1 MAQTSDDAAA
11 GAMLAAALAYAK
23 RDIPVFPLHWSNGAG
38 GCSCGDSDCADV
50 AKHPLTSHGFR
61 DATTDRERI
70 TAWWTTWPAANIGS
84 PTGEPSGVDVLDVDV
99 QHGGM
104 GTLQRL
110 EAEHG
115 KLPPTVEVL
124 TPSGGRHYEFRH
136 SGRALKTGASDLG
149 PGLDTRGEGGYRI
162 VPPSRGANGRAYK
175 FMRSPEKVERA
186 ALPPWLFELL
196 EEQLRIG
203 FAAKVEEVIPEG
215 RRRREMLSVAGT
227 LRRRGLTGA
236 EILPSLE
243 KLNERCRPPLDRR
256 ELEEIASDVER
267 RYAPNGDA
275 AIATVP
281 ELDPRPVGEV
291 VATFSRWLWLPD
303 TSPVYAALG
312 TVAANRLEG
321 APVWTLL
328 VGPPG
333 SGKTETLNAL
343 LALPDVY
350 ATAVLSEAALLSG
363 TPRRDRAKQ
372 AKGGLLRELGEFGVI
387 LCKDFGSLLSMR
399 QDALG
404 PVLAALRE
412 VYDGAW
418 TRYVGSE
425 GGLALS
431 WKGKAG
437 LVGGCTPSIDRRHG
451 VIAAMGDRFLLFRMP
466 LTDPEHQAAAS
477 LAYPGEREAEMRRE
491 LGESVAA
498 LFAGELDHENVG
510 LIGDELEQLVALST
524 LVARCR
530 SGVDRDRH
538 SREIELVPDPEAPAR
553 LAKTLERLLAGL
565 VALGVER
572 SAAWEVVRKAAL
584 DSMPALRRAVMDV
597 LVREN
602 GDVPTT
608 AIAEVVQHP
617 TSTTRRALEDLT
629 AHSVVVRHPQGKGK
643 ADTWEASEW
652 LRERYR

>member
-1 MAQTSDDAAA
+1 VTERT
-11 GAMLAAALAYAK
+11 LAAVALAFVE
-23 RDIPVFPLHWSNGAG
+23 RGLPIFPVHSPNGNG
-38 GCSCGDSDCADV
+38 GCSCGRADCSSP
-50 AKHPLTSHGFR
+50 AKHPRTAHGFH
-61 DATTDRERI
+61 DATTDREAVV
-70 TAWWTTWPAANIGS
+70 AWWERWPDANIGM
-84 PTGEPSGVDVLDVDV
+84 PTGKASGKDVLDVDV
-99 QHGGM
+99 QHGGA
-104 GTLQRL
+104 GTLKRL
-110 EAEHG
+110 EHEHG
-115 KLPPTVEVL
+115 KLPETVEVL
-124 TPSGGRHYEFRH
+124 TPNGGRHYVFRH
-136 SGRALKTGASDLG
+136 HGRALKSGAGVLG
-149 PGLDTRGEGGYRI
+149 AGLDTRGEGAYVLL
-162 VPPSRGANGRAYK
+162 VPSVGANGRAYK
-175 FMRSPEKVERA
+175 WMRPPEKVELA
-186 ALPPWLFELL
+186 DPPEWLFEIL
-196 EEQLRIG
+196 EEQLRFG
-203 FAAKVEEVIPEG
+203 TAPEVEEIIPKG
-215 RRRREMLSVAGT
+215 KRRQALLSVAGT
-227 LRRRGLTGA
+227 MRRRGLSGA
-236 EILPSLE
+236 EILPALA
-243 KLNERCRPPLDRR
+243 KLNERCRPPLARR
-256 ELEEIASDVER
+256 EIEEIAADVGR
-267 RYAPNGDA
+267 RYQPHATT
-275 AIATVP
+275 AIETTP
-281 ELDPRPVGEV
+281 ELKPRPVEDV

-303 TSPVYAALG
+303 TTPVYAALG
-312 TVAANRLEG
+312 TVAANQLEG
-321 APVWTLL
+321 APVWTLF

-343 LALPDVY
+343 LTLPDVY

-363 TPRRDRAKQ
+363 TPRKDRAKE

-412 VYDGAW
+412 IYDGAW

-477 LAYPGEREAEMRRE
+477 LAHPGEREAEMRRE
-491 LGESVAA
+491 LGASVAA

-510 LIGDELEQLVALST
+510 LIGEELEELVALST

-530 SGVDRDRH
+530 SGVERDRH

-572 SAAWEVVRKAAL
+572 EIAWQVVRKAAL
-584 DSMPALRRAVMDV
+584 DSMPALRRAVMDM
-597 LVREN
+597 LVRESSEI
-602 GDVPTT
+602 PTT
-608 AIAEVVQHP
+608 TVAEAVQHP

-629 AHSVVVRHPQGKGK
+629 AHSVVVRHSQGQGK
-643 ADTWEASEW
+643 ADKWEASEW
-652 LRERYR
+652 LRKRYR

>member
-1 MAQTSDDAAA
+1 VAERTNEAAA
-11 GAMLAAALAYAK
+11 GAMLVAALRFAEQG
-23 RDIPVFPLHWSNGAG
+23 IPVFPVHSPNGNG
-38 GCSCGDSDCADV
+38 GCSCGNPDCSNP
-50 AKHPLTSHGFR
+50 AKHPRTRHGFR
-61 DATTDRERI
+61 DATTDPETI
-70 TAWWTTWPAANIGS
+70 TAWWTRWPSANLAM
-84 PTGEPSGVDVLDVDV
+84 PTGAASGRDVLDVDV
-99 QHGGM
+99 QHGGA
-104 GTLQRL
+104 GTLQQL
-110 EAEHG
+110 EREHG
-115 KLPPTVEVL
+115 KLPPTAEVL
-124 TPSGGRHYEFRH
+124 TPSGGRHYQFAH
-136 SGRALKTGASDLG
+136 QGRTLKSTAGSLGA
-149 PGLDTRGEGGYRI
+149 GLDSRGEGGFAL
-162 VPPSRGANGRAYK
+162 VPPSVGANGRAYK
-175 FMRSPEKVERA
+175 WMRAPEKAELA
-186 ALPPWLFELL
+186 APPDWLFEVL
-196 EEQLRIG
+196 EEQLR
-203 FAAKVEEVIPEG
+203 FDAAPKVEEIIPEG
-215 RRRREMLSVAGT
+215 KRRQAMLSVAGSM
-227 LRRRGLTGA
+227 RRRGLSGA
-236 EILPSLE
+236 EILPALT

-256 ELEEIASDVER
+256 ELEEIASDVGR
-267 RYAPNGDA
+267 RYQPHA
-275 AIATVP
+275 ATAIETTP
-281 ELDPRPVGEV
+281 ELEPRPVEEV

-303 TSPVYAALG
+303 TTPVYAALG

-321 APVWTLL
+321 APVWTLF

-343 LALPDVY
+343 LTLPDVY

-363 TPRRDRAKQ
+363 TPRKDRAKE
-372 AKGGLLRELGEFGVI
+372 ARGGLLRELGEFGII

-477 LAYPGEREAEMRRE
+477 LAHPGEREAEMRRD

-498 LFAGELDHENVG
+498 LFAGELDLENVG
-510 LIGDELEQLVALST
+510 LVGDELEELVGLST

-530 SGVDRDRH
+530 SGVERDRH

-565 VALGVER
+565 VGLGVER
-572 SAAWEVVRKAAL
+572 PAAWQVVRKAAL

-597 LVREN
+597 LVRETS
-602 GDVPTT
+602 DVATT
-608 AIAEVVQHP
+608 AVAEVVQHP

-629 AHSVVVRHPQGKGK
+629 AHGVLLRHPQGKGK

-652 LRERYR
+652 LRGRYR